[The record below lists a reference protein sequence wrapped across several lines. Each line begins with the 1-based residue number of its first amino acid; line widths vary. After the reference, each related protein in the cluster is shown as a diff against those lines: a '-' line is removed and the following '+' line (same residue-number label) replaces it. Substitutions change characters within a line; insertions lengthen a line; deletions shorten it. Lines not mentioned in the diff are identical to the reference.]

1 MAFLVTDLE
10 TFSQVAKLNLIRMIL
25 SLATYFSWQLDVKNV
40 FMVIFQ
46 EVYINPPPR
55 FVVKEHERK
64 VLRLR
69 KALYGPKQSPHAWFD
84 GICQA
89 ILQYGY
95 DRCHVDH
102 IVFIKLRVIK
112 SSCCKKKLRVEFLS
126 NLKSRIG
133 EFKYFLGM
141 KVKGA
146 VIALCNCTL
155 D

>member
-1 MAFLVTDLE
+1 MAVGCQKCFHGD
-10 TFSQVAKLNLIRMIL
+10 FSR
-25 SLATYFSWQLDVKNV
+25 S
-40 FMVIFQ
+40 
-46 EVYINPPPR
+46 VYKSTTKICI
-55 FVVKEHERK
+55 KEHEGK

-95 DRCHVDH
+95 DRCNVDH

-112 SSCCKKKLRVEFLS
+112 LSCCKKKLRVEFLS

-146 VIALCNCTL
+146 VIALCNVHWINLKKQQNWVLNQLIVLLSKT
-155 D
+155 